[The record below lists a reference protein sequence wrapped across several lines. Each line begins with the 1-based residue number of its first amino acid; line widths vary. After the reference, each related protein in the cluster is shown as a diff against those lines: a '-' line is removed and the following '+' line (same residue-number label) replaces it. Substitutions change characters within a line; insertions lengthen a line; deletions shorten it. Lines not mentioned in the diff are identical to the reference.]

1 MFLKHIDMNT
11 LRTTSKSD
19 VFKAYR
25 YEYVKNYI
33 KIQNLITQKNMQ
45 QNRKS
50 T

>member
-1 MFLKHIDMNT
+1 MEDKNYILEPILT
-11 LRTTSKSD
+11 D

-45 QNRKS
+45 QNRKC